1 MSQIQVKVND
11 TLYTQTTYN
20 NFIIGVKDKKCVFRT
35 RHNKILT
42 TDELLEFAKEVESGK
57 LSLR

>member
-20 NFIIGVKDKKCVFRT
+20 NFIIGVKDEKCVFRT
-35 RHNKILT
+35 RHNKMLT